1 MKNSTWNKPFLFS
14 ITGILVL
21 ILGWVIVSTLADND
35 LIFPKI
41 DQIARAIF
49 DIFRKGENLKYI
61 LYDIIRIMFS
71 IIISF
76 IVAIL
81 TIFLYIRFKSSYY
94 FLKPILVFFK
104 TIPVIAISVFIWLL
118 VGGKSVPIIT
128 TILVTIPVII
138 GGLVGAIDNM
148 DKSLVDELKMVN
160 NNYFKSFFYVYLP
173 YLVPYL
179 FISFFQTFGLGL
191 KVMVTSEYLS
201 QTKNS
206 IGKALYNAQSNIAL
220 DEILAWSIIIVIF
233 VGISEIIIKRLSK
246 TLEY

>member
-1 MKNSTWNKPFLFS
+1 MKHSTWNKPFLFS
-14 ITGILVL
+14 ITGVLVL
-21 ILGWVIVSTLADND
+21 ILGWIIISTLANND

-41 DQIARAIF
+41 DQIASAIF

-61 LYDIIRIMFS
+61 AYDVIRIIFS

-76 IVAIL
+76 VIAIL
-81 TIFLYIRFKSSYY
+81 TVFVYIKFKNSYH
-94 FLKPILVFFK
+94 FLKPILIFFK

-128 TILVTIPVII
+128 TILVTVPVII
-138 GGLVGAIDNM
+138 GGLVGAIDSM
-148 DKSLVDELKMVN
+148 DQNLVDELKMVN
-160 NNYFKSFFYVYLP
+160 NNHFIAFFNIYLP
-173 YLVPYL
+173 YLLPYI
-179 FISFFQTFGLGL
+179 FIAFFQTFGLGL

-233 VGISEIIIKRLSK
+233 VGICEEIIKRISK
-246 TLEY
+246 NLTY